1 MKKYILFLVLMSSAL
16 ISEQKE
22 HQSLMAT
29 LFVQN
34 SAESY
39 TNSMSIY
46 KAAVDQ
52 LEKVVEKMS
61 HHPAICFQIEKR
73 GSAETSSN
81 RFKHFTMEANFRS
94 NYCYFFYSNF
104 SCIK

>member
-1 MKKYILFLVLMSSAL
+1 MKKYILFLVLISSAL

-46 KAAVDQ
+46 KAAEDQ
-52 LEKVVEKMS
+52 LEKVVENNGTVLIPSFAMGRSQDILMILQDSDFDLNIHYDGMGKK
-61 HHPAICFQIEKR
+61 ITK
-73 GSAETSSN
+73 
-81 RFKHFTMEANFRS
+81 TMLE
-94 NYCYFFYSNF
+94 CP
-104 SCIK
+104 